1 MTSVCVGGVASQVKT
16 GLPDQIYIDPTFLAS
31 ILPPQLVWMRP
42 FIPFL
47 PPMFIP
53 LAPFCQ
59 GEPPTQPSLL
69 DTTFAAVVAGAD
81 WAAALIAGNLIRDA
95 ILNWYW
101 YQVCECSSGT
111 QPTAPTPQSQPSG
124 LVSVNP
130 PGLVTGPL
138 GAACATYTGQI
149 TIDPTGATKTYPIG
163 VADTFNAGN
172 ELLPANVT
180 RFDLIETQIGS
191 TSNDDAVSFITRI
204 WNSSGTIIAS
214 VAANTVGPPGFGANP
229 RTFSVTVPAG
239 AYNFSVVATA
249 IIGSA
254 PHVADARADVS
265 VYCSGAQPGQVQSP
279 CCPPDP
285 LLTGMLTQI
294 LNYVTTIQRQA
305 VPFGY
310 VLGASHTGLSGAGA
324 LSISG
329 LLGVKVAVTTLPS
342 NYGVEG
348 TSPPEHFDLGWLTFG
363 TADGFPSAF
372 RLTRNPEFLTP
383 ARCSVYTDFDYDL
396 APGVVVTIT
405 ELLREP

>member
-1 MTSVCVGGVASQVKT
+1 MTSVCAGGVASQVKT
-16 GLPDQIYIDPTFLAS
+16 GLPDQIYIDPVFLSS

-53 LAPFCQ
+53 LSPFCQ
-59 GEPPTQPSLL
+59 AEPPTQPTLL
-69 DTTFAAVVAGAD
+69 EATFSAVVAGAD

-95 ILNWYW
+95 VLNWYW
-101 YQVCECSSGT
+101 YQVCECTSGT
-111 QPTAPTPQSQPSG
+111 QPTAPTPQSAPSG

-130 PGLVTGPL
+130 PTLVTGPVAQPCSQFSQVITVNSVTGAPALTL
-138 GAACATYTGQI
+138 GTSSSFTTANQIVPVGITRADITYTNLSSNTAQDEISFSLLGWTAAGTLILNSSTVLVGQAAHG
-149 TIDPTGATKTYPIG
+149 TNPRHVTVTPTAGLAYIYGEGRAAFGSTPWTQHGTLDVSFYCGGAT
-163 VADTFNAGN
+163 
-172 ELLPANVT
+172 
-180 RFDLIETQIGS
+180 
-191 TSNDDAVSFITRI
+191 
-204 WNSSGTIIAS
+204 
-214 VAANTVGPPGFGANP
+214 
-229 RTFSVTVPAG
+229 
-239 AYNFSVVATA
+239 
-249 IIGSA
+249 
-254 PHVADARADVS
+254 
-265 VYCSGAQPGQVQSP
+265 PGQPLPS

-285 LLTGMLTQI
+285 TLTGMLTQI

-329 LLGVKVAVTTLPS
+329 LLGVKVAITTLPS
-342 NYGVEG
+342 SYGVEG

-383 ARCSVYTDFDYDL
+383 ARCSVYTDLDYDL